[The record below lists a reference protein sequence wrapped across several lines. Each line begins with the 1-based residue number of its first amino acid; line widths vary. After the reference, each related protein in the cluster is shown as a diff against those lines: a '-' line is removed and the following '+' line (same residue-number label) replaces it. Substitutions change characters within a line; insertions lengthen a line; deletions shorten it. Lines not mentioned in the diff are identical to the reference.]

1 MAEVSSELIFEG
13 LKSMQHDISQIR
25 GEVRDVK
32 LELNAIRGHLISMQ
46 QDIHNIYGVLGRRD
60 LRFERIERRL
70 ELNETPPLT
79 A

>member
-1 MAEVSSELIFEG
+1 MAEVSSESIFEV

-46 QDIHNIYGVLGRRD
+46 QDIHNIYGVLGRQD